1 MKKLIKNNNNKGILF
16 WITGLS
22 GSGKTEIAEKIK
34 NNILNK
40 YGPTVIVSGDD
51 LRKIFNYRKFSR
63 KDRLAY
69 ALNYGKFCKYITGN
83 KINIILSTVSLF
95 HKIRKWNRSNINNY
109 IEIYIQSDINKIIK
123 QKSKFFYRGNY
134 KNIIGKNIKA
144 EFPKSP
150 HIIIKN
156 DFDKSINVLA
166 KELIKKINKIIK
178 L

>member
-1 MKKLIKNNNNKGILF
+1 MRIKKNKGILF

-22 GSGKTEIAEKIK
+22 GSGKTTIAKKIK
-34 NNILNK
+34 NNISNK

-51 LRKIFNYRKFSR
+51 LRKLFNFKKFSR

-69 ALNYGKFCKYITGN
+69 ALVYCKFCKCITDN

-95 HKIRKWNRSNINNY
+95 HKVRKWNRTNISNY
-109 IEIYIQSDINKIIK
+109 MEIYIQSDINKIIK
-123 QKSKFFYRGNY
+123 KKNKFFYKGNY
-134 KNIIGKNIKA
+134 KNVIGKDIKP

-150 HIIIKN
+150 HITIKN
-156 DFDKSINVLA
+156 DFNKPISVLTNNLIN
-166 KELIKKINKIIK
+166 KINKIIK